1 VPGLMGLAPALFA
14 SGLGVPNI
22 AIGSADF
29 DLLINALQSQN
40 RVQVLSNPSVMVANN
55 SEGFIQVGQTVRLP
69 DSVAFSAAGQQSAVT
84 PAEIG
89 VILRVVPTINPDG
102 YVRMEIEPEISRLS
116 RTSVQISED
125 FESPVIDRRRANT
138 TVTVKD
144 GQTVVIGGLISD
156 RYEEI
161 EKKIPLLGDI
171 PLIGAIF
178 RNKSETIEKTE
189 LLIVLTPHVI
199 SNSGT
204 IDRDRRAE
212 ELSREMLEKLSLDQ
226 ELIEQIRRGE
236 LEGLQGET
244 DEEGRRI
251 DSIGAPTA
259 TREQEVGF
267 SEAQKGD
274 TLIEGD
280 GNPAGRP
287 PVAPAE
293 PTGSPKPASGA
304 SPSAAGGGAS

>member
-1 VPGLMGLAPALFA
+1 
-14 SGLGVPNI
+14 
-22 AIGSADF
+22 
-29 DLLINALQSQN
+29 
-40 RVQVLSNPSVMVANN
+40 
-55 SEGFIQVGQTVRLP
+55 
-69 DSVAFSAAGQQSAVT
+69 
-84 PAEIG
+84 
-89 VILRVVPTINPDG
+89 
-102 YVRMEIEPEISRLS
+102 MEIEPEISRLS

-161 EKKIPLLGDI
+161 EKKIPLLGDL

-178 RNKSETIEKTE
+178 RNRSETIEKTE

-199 SNSGT
+199 SNAGKA
-204 IDRDRRAE
+204 DLDRRAD
-212 ELSREMLEKLSLDQ
+212 ELSREMIDKLSLDQ
-226 ELIEQIRRGE
+226 ALIDQIRRGE

-251 DSIGAPTA
+251 DSIGAPSP

-267 SEAQKGD
+267 GKPRKGD

-280 GNPAGRP
+280 GNPAGLPPEPAHPRRRRGRRRRP
-287 PVAPAE
+287 RRDRRRLR
-293 PTGSPKPASGA
+293 PKADRGESSTA
-304 SPSAAGGGAS
+304 

>member
-1 VPGLMGLAPALFA
+1 M
-14 SGLGVPNI
+14 
-22 AIGSADF
+22 
-29 DLLINALQSQN
+29 
-40 RVQVLSNPSVMVANN
+40 QVLSNPSVMVANN

-69 DSVAFSAAGQQSAVT
+69 DSIAFSSAGQQSAVT
-84 PAEIG
+84 PTEIG

-102 YVRMEIEPEISRLS
+102 YVRMDIEPEISRLS

-156 RYEEI
+156 RYERI

-178 RNKSETIEKTE
+178 RNTSETIEKTE

-199 SNSGT
+199 SNAGGT
-204 IDRDRRAE
+204 DRDRHSR
-212 ELSREMLEKLSLDQ
+212 ELSDEMIDKLNLDQ
-226 ELIEQIRRGE
+226 ALIDQIRRGE

-244 DEEGRRI
+244 DAEGRRI
-251 DSIGAPTA
+251 DSIGAPSA
-259 TREQEVGF
+259 TREREVGF

-274 TLIEGD
+274 TLMQGD
-280 GNPAGRP
+280 GNPAGLP
-287 PVAPAE
+287 QAPA
-293 PTGSPKPASGA
+293 PGPSGSTATTPARGAGQETKPAKA
-304 SPSAAGGGAS
+304 PAAGGTR

>member
-1 VPGLMGLAPALFA
+1 M
-14 SGLGVPNI
+14 
-22 AIGSADF
+22 D
-29 DLLINALQSQN
+29 
-40 RVQVLSNPSVMVANN
+40 
-55 SEGFIQVGQTVRLP
+55 
-69 DSVAFSAAGQQSAVT
+69 
-84 PAEIG
+84 
-89 VILRVVPTINPDG
+89 
-102 YVRMEIEPEISRLS
+102 IEPEISRLS

-161 EKKIPLLGDI
+161 EKKIPILGDI

-178 RNKSETIEKTE
+178 RNRSETIEKTE

-199 SNSGT
+199 SNAAGEVK
-204 IDRDRRAE
+204 DRAATM
-212 ELSREMLEKLSLDQ
+212 SREMIEKLSLDQ
-226 ELIEQIRRGE
+226 ALIDQIRRGE

-251 DSIGAPTA
+251 DPIGAPTA

-274 TLIEGD
+274 TLMQGD
-280 GNPAGRP
+280 GDPAGIPRE
-287 PVAPAE
+287 VAP
-293 PTGSPKPASGA
+293 SV
-304 SPSAAGGGAS
+304 PSAAPATSAGGSKAPPTAPNAASGGGTR